1 MVRRSTP
8 QKQVDDRAFPI
19 RIKIAAH
26 KGGMGQL
33 YDVVHLW
40 LRDTIGTGNYA
51 VHGFRGYPDDA
62 NAYYFRSIEDAARFL
77 AAFPQ
82 LRLADG
88 TRSPDHAS
96 PGAAGSTAH
105 V

>member
-40 LRDTIGTGNYA
+40 LRDTIGTGNY
-51 VHGFRGYPDDA
+51 DA
-62 NAYYFRSIEDAARFL
+62 NAYYFRSIEDTARFL